1 MDKVEERLNNNIK
14 GKEIVD
20 TLEKNLNN
28 NSNVFIISHKRP
40 DYDSLGS
47 AAGVFSIVKQMG
59 HKAYILIEEEI
70 DNLDNDI
77 KKIIDDY
84 RHILN
89 ITSLKEYELLKN
101 KNNILIMVDVNKKN
115 RIIDSEILEDFKK
128 IIIIDHHDIKEGET
142 VEKSIK
148 LIYPS
153 ASSTSELVAQAFLN
167 KKEKEEINKYI
178 ISKDLATLLY
188 AGIELDTD
196 RFKSKTTNITHAVAN
211 KLLEHGEDK
220 EYINN
225 LFRNDRVTYNII
237 ANMIIKET
245 VIRQYTKDFKELGI
259 AYTRNK
265 ELKDYIYTP
274 EELAKAADLQV
285 EFKDTDAVF
294 TIGFIKPNLV
304 AISARSSSHAIDV
317 GRILENLEGGGNS
330 TSAGTQIKTE
340 NIAQV
345 EEKLIKVV
353 EEFLSLQETPV
364 IDLEPDLTKKKQ
376 DFKKIDKK

>member
-1 MDKVEERLNNNIK
+1 MDKIVERLNNNIK
-14 GKEIVD
+14 GKEILD

-28 NSNVFIISHKRP
+28 KSKVFIISHRRP

-47 AAGVFSIVKQMG
+47 AAGVFSIIKQMG
-59 HKAYILIEEEI
+59 HDAYILIEEEI

-77 KKIIDDY
+77 IKIIDDY
-84 RHILN
+84 RNILN
-89 ITSLKEYELLKN
+89 IINLKEYELLKN

-153 ASSTSELVAQAFLN
+153 ASSSSELVAQSLLLKN
-167 KKEKEEINKYI
+167 EKEDKNKYL
-178 ISKDLATLLY
+178 ISKDVATLLY

-211 KLLEHGEDK
+211 KLLEHGADK

-225 LFRNDRVTYNII
+225 LFRNDRVTYNTI

-265 ELKDYIYTP
+265 ELKDHVYTP

-294 TIGFIKPNLV
+294 TIGFIKPKLV

-317 GRILENLEGGGNS
+317 GRILEKLEGGGNS

-340 NIAQV
+340 NIEKV

-364 IDLEPDLTKKKQ
+364 IDLEPDLTKKPQ